1 MWCTQVVGKETQ
13 HRLAVLL
20 GLTLLA
26 QVREAQQPAEG
37 KITFG
42 RQQRSQF
49 HAQTALVDIAKLD
62 QFQRRQG
69 RADTIVQRGI
79 TQISKLFDEV
89 FADQVIAEYFT
100 GHAVGQQ
107 DAALRVG
114 DQGCYRQAL
123 QAISHKAPRIAGTA
137 DGLFKG
143 KDAPLQHIA
152 LAGGRATP
160 FRKDLGFVIQ
170 ACQFPAKVG
179 EDYAQA
185 PPIPDQ
191 VTEQQTDQARCGAPP
206 VAQAQ

>member
-1 MWCTQVVGKETQ
+1 MRRTQVVGKETQ
-13 HRLAVLL
+13 HGLAMLL
-20 GLTLLA
+20 GFTLLA
-26 QVREAQQPAEG
+26 QVRQAQQPAEG
-37 KITFG
+37 EIPFG
-42 RQQRSQF
+42 RQQRGQF

-69 RADTIVQRGI
+69 RAYTIVQRGI
-79 TQISKLFDEV
+79 TQISELFDEV

-107 DAALRVG
+107 DTALG
-114 DQGCYRQAL
+114 IGNQGRYRQAL

-143 KDAPLQHIA
+143 KDPPLQHIA
-152 LAGGRATP
+152 LTGGRATT
-160 FRKDLGFVIQ
+160 FRKHLGFVIQ

-179 EDYAQA
+179 EDYAQTS
-185 PPIPDQ
+185 PIPDQ
-191 VTEQQTDQARCGAPP
+191 VTQQQTDQARCGAPP